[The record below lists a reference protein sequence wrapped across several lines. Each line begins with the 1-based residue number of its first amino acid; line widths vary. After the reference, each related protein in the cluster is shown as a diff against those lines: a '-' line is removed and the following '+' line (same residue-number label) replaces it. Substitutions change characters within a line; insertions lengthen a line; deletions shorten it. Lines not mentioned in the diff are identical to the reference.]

1 MKRTRWILCLMAAVS
16 MLAAVAPAPA
26 QLTEAGLEAFLDFTK
41 PPDIGGTGAGSMY
54 VDKTGNGN
62 NATLQ
67 FNTNQTTG
75 AFYDANRPTPLGP
88 AVGFNGG
95 WVDIV
100 PQANLTSLTTG
111 TVEFWMTQPYGDNAP
126 MWSAVGFQ
134 ASRTLNNGFWDGW
147 ETWHDKGGA
156 TRFSVS
162 GRSGGVS
169 GAPDD
174 FVSLTNHPYYTE
186 NREQWIV
193 RFDGANVEIS
203 ARLYDNG
210 TSQIG
215 CAPQCSF
222 TDTNFF
228 TASVPD
234 GGVQFLQ
241 GIQLLRLGARNNESD
256 TGGDPHA
263 IQPAASRL
271 ELLRIYDRVL
281 SNAEIDGNYVAF
293 NTPEPSSLLLTIAG
307 ATMMLRRRR
316 QR

>member
-1 MKRTRWILCLMAAVS
+1 MKKMRWTLCVLSAVS
-16 MLAAVAPAPA
+16 MLAAVPMASGG
-26 QLTEAGLEAFLDFTK
+26 LTAGGLQAFLDFTK
-41 PPDIGGTGAGSMY
+41 PPNSGGTGAGGVY

-62 NATLQ
+62 NAVLQ
-67 FNTNQTTG
+67 FNTAQTTG
-75 AFYDANRPTPLGP
+75 AYYDATRPAPFGP

-100 PQANLTSLTTG
+100 PQSNLTSLTQG
-111 TVEFWMTQPYGDNAP
+111 TIEFWMTQPYGDNAP
-126 MWSAVGFQ
+126 MWSAVGLQ
-134 ASRTLNNGFWDGW
+134 ASRVLDDGFANGW

-156 TRFSVS
+156 TRWAIG
-162 GRSGGVS
+162 GRTNGV
-169 GAPDD
+169 DD
-174 FVSLTNHPYYTE
+174 FGVLRNHEYYTE

-193 RFDGANVEIS
+193 RFDGSNVEIS

-210 TSQIG
+210 TSQAE
-215 CAPQCSF
+215 CAPECSLANTGF
-222 TDTNFF
+222 YTDT
-228 TASVPD
+228 TSA

-241 GIQLLRLGARNNESD
+241 DMQLLRLGARNNESE

-271 ELLRIYDRVL
+271 ELFRVYDRVL
-281 SNAEIDGNYVAF
+281 SDAEIDANYVAF

-316 QR
+316 ARQR